1 MNQNYISA
9 MVLCRDGIA
18 GTFKVSIN
26 EQGELV
32 STAPDWQPESPRTR
46 RRRKLELCRRSRGV
60 PVSDM

>member
-9 MVLCRDGIA
+9 MILCRNGNA

-32 STAPDWQPESPRTR
+32 STAPECSRKALPTR
-46 RRRKLELCRRSRGV
+46 RQRRLELCRRSRGI
-60 PVSDM
+60 PVSGM